1 MLEMPERTISNKK
14 AEQSL
19 VVQTRTERWVMP
31 RDFLLMRVLV
41 QRKNLSAKKLIFKSE
56 QARHDFIH
64 DLFLL
69 SFEDEQYS
77 KSSSPLALLG
87 RKLLEQGMPNHSTP
101 SIQTNPLVQ

>member
-1 MLEMPERTISNKK
+1 MPERTISNKK

-19 VVQTRTERWVMP
+19 AVQTRTERWVMP

-41 QRKNLSAKKLIFKSE
+41 QRKNLSAKKLIFKPE
-56 QARHDFIH
+56 QARH